1 MPPTP
6 RELPTAVV
14 NSVSE
19 KLNRPTNTG
28 SPRTGLC
35 TRNRKEH
42 QHRRT
47 FNSKGM
53 HSRPATSCVADGNA
67 GATASTMPRNISTM
81 PRNISTMPR
90 NISTMPRNM
99 LSMFRVVCV
108 GVGLARECVCV
119 LGCVTLEN
127 SLPIFDNNTGTRTG
141 IISAVQLFSPLLLRE
156 KFANFCSRSR
166 DYGPK
171 QKFPNFPRNFSLS

>member
-35 TRNRKEH
+35 TRNRNEH

-67 GATASTMPRNISTM
+67 GATASTMPRNISY
-81 PRNISTMPR
+81 
-90 NISTMPRNM
+90 
-99 LSMFRVVCV
+99 
-108 GVGLARECVCV
+108 
-119 LGCVTLEN
+119 
-127 SLPIFDNNTGTRTG
+127 GTRKATTNCRAYRQSSSSPSSEACSSATLSSHCPQTAFMFHVPWPGIGPPSLTG
-141 IISAVQLFSPLLLRE
+141 CRCSPC
-156 KFANFCSRSR
+156 FVWCASVWGSHACVFV
-166 DYGPK
+166 YWVV
-171 QKFPNFPRNFSLS
+171 

>member
-14 NSVSE
+14 NSVSK

-67 GATASTMPRNISTM
+67 GATASTMPRNISY
-81 PRNISTMPR
+81 
-90 NISTMPRNM
+90 
-99 LSMFRVVCV
+99 
-108 GVGLARECVCV
+108 
-119 LGCVTLEN
+119 
-127 SLPIFDNNTGTRTG
+127 GTRKATTNCRASRQSSSSPSSEACS
-141 IISAVQLFSPLLLRE
+141 SATLSSHCPQTDFMYPGRLLQLLLRQQSLLTGCR
-156 KFANFCSRSR
+156 CSPCFVWCASVWGSHACVFV
-166 DYGPK
+166 YWVV
-171 QKFPNFPRNFSLS
+171 